1 MKHDDMKDDM
11 KHNED
16 REEFRTFRKEYE
28 IDRGV
33 KKIQRYV
40 LEKNLVQIISPAGYY
55 VRMHLHDIQKNTKTI
70 KHDSPQALYI
80 NTLNPINATRLFS
93 GK

>member
-11 KHNED
+11 KDNED

-28 IDRGV
+28 IDRGL

-40 LEKNLVQIISPAGYY
+40 LEKIFV
-55 VRMHLHDIQKNTKTI
+55 H
-70 KHDSPQALYI
+70 
-80 NTLNPINATRLFS
+80 
-93 GK
+93 